1 MDEPISDIL
10 KNISKKEIRTM
21 QEVRTGVGN
30 AIEDIFGD
38 FMCYKNNEVNKKMAY
53 VELEDYEVVDLYNIH
68 RKDDII
74 YFKTKNFFNIQLVKG
89 SAINV
94 LSGDRL
100 SIKTSGKIFHVKCK
114 YYFRKLTDEDKIKIS
129 LVEAICDN

>member
-1 MDEPISDIL
+1 MDEQISNIL

-21 QEVRTGVGN
+21 TEVREKVREAVN
-30 AIEDIFGD
+30 DIFD
-38 FMCYKNNEVNKKMAY
+38 EFMCYKNNEVNKKMALL
-53 VELEDYEVVDLYNIH
+53 ELEDYEVIDLHNIH
-68 RKDDII
+68 KKDDII
-74 YFKTKNFFNIQLVKG
+74 YFKTRYFYNIQLVKG

-100 SIKTSGKIFHVKCK
+100 SIKKSGKIFHVRCK